1 MIEKKS
7 KTTDLS
13 FFDSINIAILLIN
26 LETGNIRYANP
37 SACNFYGYS
46 SSDFVRLNI
55 GHLNSQSLLSTLDN
69 LKKAYLGEKDY
80 FKTTHKSATGEDL
93 FVGIY
98 SGPFDCDDEKLVL
111 ALIHDNRADR
121 EAEDRLR
128 SLSRAVEQSPSSIV
142 ITDTKGKIEYV
153 NPVFTEVT
161 GYTYDEAIGN
171 DPAILKTGDGNRQE
185 IREMWQTILSGEVW
199 HGEFRN
205 QKKNGEIYWE
215 SASISPVFNEQGQ
228 LTNFV
233 AVKEDVTKTKQDKI
247 RIEEAYKFNRAIL
260 ETSPIGMIIYRSDG
274 QCISANSAAGRILGG
289 NPDDLVQQNFNNL
302 GSWKDY
308 GILDIAKQSIEKN
321 EPISS
326 EFFYKSSFGKEVW
339 MDLTCSPFR
348 FDADHDLYLLFM
360 FEDFSDRK
368 KTELELKKATEDLAA
383 SVKRLES
390 KDQSSTHMREFGAI
404 LQVCNESEEAY
415 EVIRNFGPR
424 LFPQTNGCVFLMNE
438 SENLVNA
445 VATWG
450 DGLCS
455 ELDFAIAD
463 CWSLRRGQIHVVE
476 SGSDQLLCKHV
487 PADFSGSYIGL
498 PMIASG
504 DLTGL
509 LHIEWSGHHDIDD
522 DTQDLVQKISDMISL
537 SLSNTRLRETL
548 RNQSIRDPLT
558 GVYNRRYLE
567 ETMIRELPRA
577 KRKNSP
583 IGVMMLD
590 IDHFKAFNDTHGHEA
605 GDHVLRNLG
614 DLLLNKTRKEDIVCR
629 YGGEEFSVIMPE
641 ADLQTTYERAELIR
655 AATNELNLIYR
666 QVPLGK
672 VTVSIGVAIFP
683 DHGVTGAE
691 VIQTADKALYR
702 AKAEGRN
709 RVIKA

>member
-1 MIEKKS
+1 MEVERAKNI
-7 KTTDLS
+7 DFS
-13 FFDSINIAILLIN
+13 FFDSINIVILLIDS
-26 LETGNIRYANP
+26 ETGNIRYANP
-37 SACNFYGYS
+37 SACNFYGFSYA
-46 SSDFVRLNI
+46 DFIKLNI
-55 GHLNSQSLLSTLDN
+55 GRVNPQSLFLTLDN
-69 LKKAYLGEKDY
+69 LKKAYRGEKEY
-80 FKTTHKSATGEDL
+80 YKTIHKSASGEDL

-98 SGPFDCDDEKLVL
+98 SGPFNCDDEKLVL
-111 ALIHDNRADR
+111 AFIHDNRADR

-171 DPAILKTGDGNRQE
+171 DPAILKTGDGSRNE
-185 IREMWQTILSGEVW
+185 IKEMWQTILSGEVW
-199 HGEFRN
+199 HGEFCNR
-205 QKKNGEIYWE
+205 KKNGEIYWE

-233 AVKEDVTKTKQDKI
+233 AVKEDVTKIRQDKI

-274 QCISANSAAGRILGG
+274 QCISANSAAGTILGG
-289 NPDDLVQQNFNNL
+289 NPDELVKQNFNKL
-302 GSWKDY
+302 KSWKEY
-308 GILDIAKQSIEKN
+308 GILDIAKNSIEKN
-321 EPISS
+321 EPIYS
-326 EFFYKSSFGKEVW
+326 EIFYKSSFGKDVW

-368 KTELELKKATEDLAA
+368 KTELELKKATDELAA
-383 SVKRLES
+383 TVKRLEI
-390 KDQSSTHMREFGAI
+390 KDQSSNHMREFGAI
-404 LQVCNESEEAY
+404 LQVCNESEEAF
-415 EVIRNFGPR
+415 EVIKNFGPR
-424 LFPQTNGCVFLMNE
+424 LFPLSSGSVFLMNE
-438 SENLVNA
+438 SENLVNS
-445 VATWG
+445 VASWG
-450 DGLCS
+450 EELCS

-509 LHIEWSGHHDIDD
+509 LHIEWSGHHEIDH

-558 GVYNRRYLE
+558 GVYNRRYLD

>member
-1 MIEKKS
+1 MIEKKT
-7 KTTDLS
+7 KIIDLS
-13 FFDSINIAILLIN
+13 FLDGINISILLIN
-26 LETGNIRYANP
+26 PETGNVRYANP
-37 SACNFYGYS
+37 SACDFYGYPYAE
-46 SSDFVRLNI
+46 FIKLNI
-55 GHLNSQSLLSTLDN
+55 GHINPQPLHLTLKN
-69 LKKAYLGEKDY
+69 LRMAYAGEKDY
-80 FKTTHKSATGEDL
+80 YKTIHRSASGSDL

-98 SGPFDCDDEKLVL
+98 SGPFNCDNEKLVL

-161 GYTYDEAIGN
+161 GYSYEDAIGN
-171 DPAILKTGDGNRQE
+171 DPAILKTGDGNRNE
-185 IREMWQTILSGEVW
+185 IKEMWQTILSGEVW
-199 HGEFRN
+199 HGEFCNR
-205 QKKNGEIYWE
+205 KKNGDIYWE

-233 AVKEDVTKTKQDKI
+233 AVKEDVTKIRQDKI
-247 RIEEAYKFNRAIL
+247 RIEEAYKFNQAIL
-260 ETSPIGMIIYRSDG
+260 ETSPIGMIIYRADG

-289 NPDDLVQQNFNNL
+289 NPDDLVRQNFNDL
-302 GSWKDY
+302 KTWKEY
-308 GILDIAKQSIEKN
+308 GILDIAKNSIEKN
-321 EPISS
+321 EPIYS
-326 EFFYKSSFGKEVW
+326 EFFYRSSFGKDVW

-348 FDADHDLYLLFM
+348 FDADHDFYLLFM

-368 KTELELKKATEDLAA
+368 KTELDLRKATEELAA
-383 SVKRLES
+383 SVKRLEI
-390 KDQSSTHMREFGAI
+390 KDKSSTSMREFGEI

-415 EVIRNFGPR
+415 EVIKNFGSR
-424 LFPQTNGCVFLMNE
+424 LFPETSGGVFLMNE
-438 SENLVNA
+438 GENLVQA
-445 VATWG
+445 AARWG
-450 DGLCS
+450 DCLYS
-455 ELDFAIAD
+455 EMDFPVAD

-509 LHIEWSGHHDIDD
+509 LHIEWPGHHEIDH
-522 DTQDLVQKISDMISL
+522 DTRDLVQNISDMISL

-558 GVYNRRYLE
+558 GVFNRRYLE
-567 ETMIRELPRA
+567 ETLIRELPRA
-577 KRKNSP
+577 KRKNAP

-590 IDHFKAFNDTHGHEA
+590 IDHFKLFNDTHGHEA

-614 DLLLNKTRKEDIVCR
+614 DLLINKTRKEDIVCR

-655 AATNELNLIYR
+655 VAANELNLVYR
-666 QVPLGK
+666 QIPLGK
-672 VTVSIGVAIFP
+672 VTVSIGVAMFP
-683 DHGVTGAE
+683 EHGATGAD

>member
-1 MIEKKS
+1 MGVEKT
-7 KTTDLS
+7 KTAGLS
-13 FFDSINIAILLIN
+13 FFDSINISILLVDS
-26 LETGNIRYANP
+26 ETGNIRYANP

-46 SSDFVRLNI
+46 FTDFVKLNI
-55 GHLNSQSLLSTLDN
+55 GRLNPQSLLITLDN
-69 LKKAYLGEKDY
+69 LAQAYRGEKDY
-80 FKTTHKSATGEDL
+80 YKTVHKSASGEDL
-93 FVGIY
+93 FIGIY
-98 SGPFDCDDEKLVL
+98 SGPFNYGDEKLVI

-142 ITDTKGKIEYV
+142 ITNTKGEIEYV

-161 GYTYDEAIGN
+161 GYSYEEAIGN
-171 DPAILKTGDGNRQE
+171 DPKILKTGNGNRNE
-185 IREMWQTILSGEVW
+185 IKEMWQTILSGDVW
-199 HGEFRN
+199 HGEFCNR
-205 QKKNGEIYWE
+205 KKNGEIYWE
-215 SASISPVFNEQGQ
+215 SASISPVLNEQGQ

-233 AVKEDVTKTKQDKI
+233 AVKEDITKIREDKI

-274 QCISANSAAGRILGG
+274 QCISANSAAGTILGG
-289 NPDDLVQQNFNNL
+289 NPDDLVKQNFNEL
-302 GSWKDY
+302 KSWKEY
-308 GILDIAKQSIEKN
+308 GILDIAKKSIEKN
-321 EPISS
+321 EPIYS
-326 EFFYKSSFGKEVW
+326 EFFYKSSFGKDVW

-360 FEDFSDRK
+360 FEDFTDRK
-368 KTELELKKATEDLAA
+368 NTEMELKKATEELAA
-383 SVKRLES
+383 SVRRLEI
-390 KDQSSTHMREFGAI
+390 KDQSSNHMREFGAI

-415 EVIRNFGPR
+415 EVIRNFGPK
-424 LFPQTNGCVFLMNE
+424 LFPLTSGCVFLMNE

-445 VATWG
+445 VTTWG

-455 ELDFAIAD
+455 ELDFSIAD
-463 CWSLRRGQIHVVE
+463 CWSLRRGQLHVVE

-487 PADFSGSYIGL
+487 PADYSGSYIGL

-509 LHIEWSGHHDIDD
+509 LHIEWPGYHEIDP

-558 GVYNRRYLE
+558 GVFNRRYLE

-577 KRKNSP
+577 KRKSAS

-605 GDHVLRNLG
+605 GDYVLKNMG
-614 DLLLNKTRKEDIVCR
+614 DLLLHRTRKEDIVCR

-641 ADLQTTYERAELIR
+641 ADLQTTYDRAELIR
-655 AATNELNLIYR
+655 NSVNELNLIFR
-666 QVPLGK
+666 QIPLGK
-672 VTVSIGVAIFP
+672 VTVSIGVAVYP
-683 DHGVTGAE
+683 VHGE
-691 VIQTADKALYR
+691 NCEDVIQTADKALYR